1 MITIGPSTLMS
12 RGNMFLPATMSVCT
26 QRYGNFSLVSA
37 WVHDPYQVG
46 PRGFVRFF
54 VNGVEV
60 GKGYRS
66 RAKAYRY
73 CAACVTADAHDIRSH
88 RRSRQF
94 VLHGSIAPPLVVA
107 VHTMLGDARDHCSD
121 VTYTI
126 VPDADVPSVSEDD
139 ESDCDGEDPRSLVSK
154 KHAVLPNADF
164 CGPEGR

>member
-1 MITIGPSTLMS
+1 M
-12 RGNMFLPATMSVCT
+12 
-26 QRYGNFSLVSA
+26 
-37 WVHDPYQVG
+37 
-46 PRGFVRFF
+46 RFF
-54 VNGVEV
+54 VNDVEV

-66 RAKAYRY
+66 REKAYRF
-73 CAACVTADAHDIRSH
+73 CSACVTADAHDIHSH

-107 VHTMLGDARDHCSD
+107 VHTMLGDVRDHSSD

-139 ESDCDGEDPRSLVSK
+139 DSDFDEEDPQSRVPSTRTGYDPT

-164 CGPEGR
+164 CGLCEGR